1 MQLVQLTSSSGCR
14 RVRKFLVAIDLVAE
28 LCSHGSRTWVQLIP
42 SIPASH
48 EGPARVAENEVCAVE
63 EVVGWRHRKVVMRAS

>member
-1 MQLVQLTSSSGCR
+1 MQLVQTSRSGCR
-14 RVRKFLVAIDLVAE
+14 RVRKFLIAIDLVAE

-48 EGPARVAENEVCAVE
+48 EGPARVDAENEVCTVE
-63 EVVGWRHRKVVMRAS
+63 EVVGLVET